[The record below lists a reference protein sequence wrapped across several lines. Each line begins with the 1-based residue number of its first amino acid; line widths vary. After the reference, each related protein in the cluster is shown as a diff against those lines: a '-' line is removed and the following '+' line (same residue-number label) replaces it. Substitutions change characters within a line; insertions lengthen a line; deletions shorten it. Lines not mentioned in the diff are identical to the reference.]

1 MSLDENPG
9 FFGLGGV
16 CMEGFVLVWE
26 GNTPEGKRC
35 KGVMRCEAAQDELE
49 ARRELICS
57 LGNGPR
63 PVRVRKI
70 NCKPVAD
77 NQSS

>member
-1 MSLDENPG
+1 LGILLVIPG
-9 FFGLGGV
+9 GLEAQP
-16 CMEGFVLVWE
+16 MDGFVLMWE
-26 GNTPEGKRC
+26 GASQDGKRC
-35 KGVMRCEAAQDELE
+35 KGVLRCGNDTDELS

-70 NCKPVAD
+70 TSKPVPG
-77 NQSS
+77 NQLS

>member
-1 MSLDENPG
+1 
-9 FFGLGGV
+9 
-16 CMEGFVLVWE
+16 MEGFVLIWE

-35 KGVMRCEAAQDELE
+35 KGVMRCDGSQDELE

-70 NCKPVAD
+70 ASKPVAGT
-77 NQSS
+77 QSS